1 MASQIEDRPTAASLD
16 RTADGNPLEIY
27 CSTSFVGDLSYQAP
41 ASQIAGMAHTLVT
54 GRKTWK
60 TSKGKNEAV
69 WPAHIEAALFDGKID
84 LHLHMLS
91 STADPNVPTALE
103 KYRPASSGDP
113 KLLRRFP
120 KRNRFISD
128 HIKKV
133 TGKERTPKQVGSR
146 LQQLR
151 DTCQEEKVLKL
162 LSRREFPADPIK
174 STPTPDRSRSPSS
187 APGLSPSSS
196 SSSTSPVSSPY
207 VPEFGDVYH
216 RGMGLGLSSQYPSRP
231 THDTNPPI
239 IVVDFVSR
247 PRKSPHPIL
256 PPHRPEPVYLLE
268 FDLPVSGPYP
278 FIRPDHRNIRLTHS
292 GSLSSLAPAVKINC
306 QNPLPAGARSLF
318 CVFIDDTLHYNE
330 AAELEALPGFGPS
343 GTAQYG
349 ARLIPQYWTT
359 LCQQPDLSRYTITQ
373 DVMLTSIGAG
383 QTMQEA
389 VLCTVSYKLRPSA
402 IKPEYPTHFNMPN
415 TQQLAGPIFAPRPL
429 LDAGNTLLSAPNVQ
443 SEQQIWYDNCGMVVP
458 QVQQATSYDFLG
470 VSEGETL
477 KYLDDVSYIGHNWW

>member
-1 MASQIEDRPTAASLD
+1 MASQVEDRPTTASTE
-16 RTADGNPLEIY
+16 RAADGNPLEIY

-69 WPAHIEAALFDGKID
+69 WPAHIEAALFD
-84 LHLHMLS
+84 
-91 STADPNVPTALE
+91 ALE

-162 LSRREFPADPIK
+162 LSRREFPPDPIK
-174 STPTPDRSRSPSS
+174 TTPTPDRSRSPSS
-187 APGLSPSSS
+187 APGLSPSTS

-207 VPEFGDVYH
+207 ATEFGDVFH
-216 RGMGLGLSSQYPSRP
+216 RGMGLGLSSHYPNRP
-231 THDTNPPI
+231 VNDTNPPV
-239 IVVDFVSR
+239 IVVDFISR
-247 PRKSPHPIL
+247 PRKTHPIL
-256 PPHRPEPVYLLE
+256 PPHRPEPVYLIE
-268 FDLPVSGPYP
+268 FDLPTSGSYP
-278 FIRPDHRNIRLTHS
+278 FIRPDHRNIRLTHT
-292 GSLSSLAPAVKINC
+292 GSLSSLAPAVRINC
-306 QNPLPAGARSLF
+306 PHPLPAGARSLF
-318 CVFIDDTLHYNE
+318 CVFVDDTLHYNE
-330 AAELEALPGFGPS
+330 AAELEPLPGLGPNR
-343 GTAQYG
+343 TVQYG
-349 ARLIPQYWTT
+349 ARLIPQYWAT

-402 IKPEYPTHFNMPN
+402 MKPEYTMPFNVQN
-415 TQQLAGPIFAPRPL
+415 TQHLGGPIFAPRPL
-429 LDAGNTLLSAPNVQ
+429 LDTGNTLLNAPTVVQ
-443 SEQQIWYDNCGMVVP
+443 PEQQLWYDNCGMVIP
-458 QVQQATSYDFLG
+458 QVQQAPSYDFLG
-470 VSEGETL
+470 VGEGEDV
-477 KYLDDVSYIGHNWW
+477 KPLDDMSYVGYSWW

>member
-1 MASQIEDRPTAASLD
+1 MASQVEDHSTSSSTE
-16 RTADGNPLEIY
+16 RTVDDNPLEIY

-69 WPAHIEAALFDGKID
+69 WPAHIEAALFD
-84 LHLHMLS
+84 
-91 STADPNVPTALE
+91 ALE

-162 LSRREFPADPIK
+162 LSRREFPPE
-174 STPTPDRSRSPSS
+174 STKTSPTPDRSRSPSS
-187 APGLSPSSS
+187 APGLSPSTSS
-196 SSSTSPVSSPY
+196 TSTSPVSSPY
-207 VPEFGDVYH
+207 APEFSDVFH
-216 RGMGLGLSSQYPSRP
+216 RGMGPGFSSQYPSRP
-231 THDTNPPI
+231 VHDTNPPV

-247 PRKSPHPIL
+247 PRKSPHPIF

-268 FDLPVSGPYP
+268 FDLPTNGSYP

-306 QNPLPAGARSLF
+306 RSSLPPGARSLF

-330 AAELEALPGFGPS
+330 AAELEALPGLGPN
-343 GTAQYG
+343 GTVQYG
-349 ARLIPQYWTT
+349 ARLVPQYWAT

-389 VLCTVSYKLRPSA
+389 VLCTVSYKLRPLTM
-402 IKPEYPTHFNMPN
+402 KPEYPMHSHAPN
-415 TQQLAGPIFAPRPL
+415 PQQLGGPIFAPRPL
-429 LDAGNTLLSAPNVQ
+429 LDTANTLLNAPTVVQ
-443 SEQQIWYDNCGMVVP
+443 PEQQVWYDNCGMIVP
-458 QVQQATSYDFLG
+458 QVQQASSYDFL
-470 VSEGETL
+470 SPYEGEVM
-477 KYLDDVSYIGHNWW
+477 KSLDEMSYIGYNWW